1 MSSLCPSADR
11 LTINKSQ
18 ISEYF
23 GECCQLFYFSAGE
36 NHFTSSTSR
45 LIVRCSIVNCWF
57 VSTDFLANFFVFV
70 SGRVSGTWL
79 GDWILPLVVVANYI
93 ASIIPHLSCFFVRL
107 NIQIVEPVCEPESLS
122 LKSLN
127 LIAAAKKTFLGRCKE
142 FYMIRDSRLD
152 ESHIAIIHLHKNL
165 S

>member
-1 MSSLCPSADR
+1 MKALFVWLQTTHLSSLCPSADR

-23 GECCQLFYFSAGE
+23 CECCQLFYFSAGE
-36 NHFTSSTSR
+36 NHFISSTSR

-70 SGRVSGTWL
+70 SGRMSETWL

-93 ASIIPHLSCFFVRL
+93 ASIIPHLSL
-107 NIQIVEPVCEPESLS
+107 SELISKLSSLYAS
-122 LKSLN
+122 PS
-127 LIAAAKKTFLGRCKE
+127 G
-142 FYMIRDSRLD
+142 
-152 ESHIAIIHLHKNL
+152 
-165 S
+165 